1 MTTLR
6 IKKCHNP
13 EMQVIREW
21 WEVRTKDDEFLFWDE
36 SLDKC
41 KAFCEG
47 HGFNYTIIED
57 NTK

>member
-1 MTTLR
+1 
-6 IKKCHNP
+6 
-13 EMQVIREW
+13 MQVIREW
-21 WEVRTKDDEFLFWDE
+21 WEVRTKEDEFLFWDE

-47 HGFNYTIIED
+47 HGFNYTLVEE